1 MKSLQIIPLLTI
13 IMVCSLALTRLNSQS
28 IHHWGQGG
36 DGRLLTLYNGTGNDD
51 AMVHIGHQEDLSSL
65 GSLPSHNLYVED
77 GISTEA
83 VFVKNPTDWA
93 DFVFED
99 TYFLMSLDDVE
110 EHIKKEKHLPN
121 VPSEKEL
128 IKQGYYDQH
137 EINKMLLQ
145 KIEEL
150 TLYIIEQQKEIEELR
165 NE

>member
-1 MKSLQIIPLLTI
+1 MFFSATLLN
-13 IMVCSLALTRLNSQS
+13 AQS

-36 DGRLLTLYNGTGNDD
+36 DGRLLTFYNDSGSDD

-83 VFVKNPTDWA
+83 IFVKNPTDWA
-93 DFVFED
+93 DFVFEE

-110 EHIKKEKHLPN
+110 EHINNEKHLPN

-150 TLYIIEQQKEIEELR
+150 TLYIIEQQKEIDYLQSE
-165 NE
+165 NEQDE